1 MRVGLVQ
8 ISSAISRFS
17 ALGSSP
23 SITAGIIIIITIVV
37 VVVVFV
43 VIAAAAIVV
52 FVAVV
57 TVIIVAA
64 IMAHPG
70 RQPWPST
77 AIVVT
82 PLPTGI
88 LP

>member
-37 VVVVFV
+37 VVFVV